1 MSQFREILL
10 KYWGYDAFRYP
21 QEEIIKSISEGK
33 DTLGLM
39 PTGGGKSITF
49 QVFSMANS
57 GICIVVTPLIA
68 LMKDQVYNLQ
78 KRGIKAVALYSGMT
92 QREIEIAID
101 NATYGDYKFLYLSPE
116 RLKNMYFREHLK
128 VMHVN
133 LITVDEAHCISQW
146 GYDFRPPYLEIA
158 EIREILPGVP
168 VLALTATATPEV
180 VNDIQDRLRFA
191 EHNVFQKSF
200 ERKNLVYYV
209 VNTEDKIHKLL
220 TIINKVPGSAVIY
233 VRNRKK
239 TREYAMLLQQNG
251 ISADYYHAGLS
262 SQERAEKQDAWQK
275 NIIRIMV
282 CTNAFGM
289 GIDKP
294 DVRLV
299 VHLDLPDSPEA
310 YFQEAGRAG
319 RDGQK
324 AYAFL
329 LTNEADKIQVKKN
342 IASTFPD
349 LQKVR
354 EVYSSVCSYLGIPYE
369 CGANIDLPFDIFD
382 FASHSHIDVLTTHN
396 CLKTLD
402 FSGFLTYAEDTNTV
416 SRIMFEVK
424 RDDLYRFQME
434 NKNMDEFIKLILRM
448 YTGLFTDYVN
458 ISEEYVAKKA
468 NISERSV
475 YEYFK
480 LLSKEGIISYIPKIN
495 KPLIRLTY
503 DRRPEKDL
511 HFDLKMLNSRK
522 DRIVSKMEAMLTYAT
537 STNKCRSQQLLAY
550 FGETEVD
557 RCGCCDVCL
566 RRNELGLSK
575 YEFDIILE
583 KIKKLLSESPYLYND
598 LIDKTGEDEHK
609 TIEVVKWLFENEKV
623 KWNEEHKVI
632 WHKKN

>member
-1 MSQFREILL
+1 MSQFRDILL
-10 KYWGYDAFRYP
+10 KYWGYDAFRSP
-21 QEEIIKSISEGK
+21 QEEIIQSISEGK

-68 LMKDQVYNLQ
+68 LMKDQVANLQ
-78 KRGIKAVALYSGMT
+78 KRGIKAVAIYSGMT
-92 QREIEIAID
+92 QHEIEVAVD

-116 RLKNMYFREHLK
+116 RLKNYYFRERIK
-128 VMHVN
+128 QMQVN

-158 EIREILPGVP
+158 EIRELLPDVP

-180 VNDIQDRLRFA
+180 VDDIQDRLHFPQY
-191 EHNVFQKSF
+191 NVFQKSF

-209 VNTEDKIHKLL
+209 INTEDKINRLFKIL
-220 TIINKVPGSAVIY
+220 NKVPGSGVFY

-251 ISADYYHAGLS
+251 ISADFYHAGLS
-262 SQERAEKQDAWQK
+262 AQERAEKQDAWQK
-275 NIIRIMV
+275 NKIRIMV

-294 DVRLV
+294 DVRV
-299 VHLDLPDSPEA
+299 VIHLDLPDSPEA

-329 LTNEADKIQVKKN
+329 LTNGSDKAQIKKN
-342 IASTFPD
+342 ITTTFPEIS
-349 LQKVR
+349 KVKT
-354 EVYSSVCSYLGIPYE
+354 VYSEVCSYLGIAYE
-369 CGANIDLPFDIFD
+369 CGANIDMPFDIYK
-382 FASHSHIDVLTTHN
+382 FAAHTHIDVLTTHN
-396 CLKTLD
+396 CLKTLE
-402 FSGFLTYAEDTNTV
+402 FAGFLVYAEDTNTI
-416 SRIMFEVK
+416 SRIKFDIR
-424 RDDLYRFQME
+424 RDDLYKFQVE
-434 NKNMDEFIKLILRM
+434 NPNLDEFIKLILRM
-448 YTGLFTDYVN
+448 YTGVFTDYVN
-458 ISEEYVAKKA
+458 VSEDYIAQKAKISEE
-468 NISERSV
+468 SV

-480 LLSKEGIISYIPKIN
+480 VLSKMGVISYIPKIT
-495 KPLIRLTY
+495 KPLVRLTI
-503 DRRPEKDL
+503 DRRREKDM
-511 HFDLKMLNSRK
+511 HFDMRALNARK
-522 DRIVSKMEAMLTYAT
+522 DRIVSKMEAMLIYAT

-550 FGETEVD
+550 FGEKTAD

-583 KIKKLLSESPYLYND
+583 KVKSILGQSPCFYNE
-598 LIDKTGEDEHK
+598 LIDKVGMDEHK
-609 TIEVVKWLFENEKV
+609 TVNVVKWLFENEKV
-623 KWNEEHKVI
+623 VYNDERRII
-632 WHKKN
+632 WHKN